1 MTNGALV
8 HRVYKIASVV
18 ALSASFTGLA
28 LLFTQR
34 FESEAPADEILR
46 ASCCYGVLPPVW

>member
-1 MTNGALV
+1 MINGALV
-8 HRVYKIASVV
+8 HRVYKIALVV
-18 ALSASFTGLA
+18 GLSASFTGLA

-46 ASCCYGVLPPVW
+46 GSCCYGVLPPVW

>member
-46 ASCCYGVLPPVW
+46 GSCCYGVLPPVW